1 MYKVIIKDSLYK
13 EWNIVDNT
21 TLEQIILPLNPIE
34 SKLFNND
41 IFSYEINKE
50 NKLNINIVFSQL
62 RNDKYN
68 AGILDLSKTYGKE
81 NKFLYLCKPYNISLP
96 YFLIPY
102 TIPPSFDKTK
112 IQLYITFEYKHW
124 EHEHPYG
131 IISQNIG
138 PVTEI
143 ANFYE
148 YMVYCKSLNVSMQPF
163 TKIVLKVQF
172 GILKS

>member
-62 RNDKYN
+62 RNEK
-68 AGILDLSKTYGKE
+68 
-81 NKFLYLCKPYNISLP
+81 
-96 YFLIPY
+96 
-102 TIPPSFDKTK
+102 
-112 IQLYITFEYKHW
+112 
-124 EHEHPYG
+124 
-131 IISQNIG
+131 
-138 PVTEI
+138 
-143 ANFYE
+143 
-148 YMVYCKSLNVSMQPF
+148 
-163 TKIVLKVQF
+163 
-172 GILKS
+172 